1 MLKTVTQYSK
11 MKGKRKQKKKNK
23 IAHFIL
29 LNSLHSEGPFKQRIT
44 DKGDEDLDREDYER
58 IVRKHLDT
66 IYRIAVS
73 YTKTPADADD
83 IVQQTFVKLLSKK
96 ELFVDE
102 EHEKRWL
109 IRVCIN
115 ECNSFFS
122 SFWRKNVDSMDTLT
136 TEPQFTTQENTD
148 LYDAIK
154 SLPSKCSMVV
164 YLFYYEGYS
173 TKEIGKLLHI
183 KEATVRT
190 RLVRARKL
198 LKEQLKEAW

>member
-1 MLKTVTQYSK
+1 M
-11 MKGKRKQKKKNK
+11 
-23 IAHFIL
+23 
-29 LNSLHSEGPFKQRIT
+29 
-44 DKGDEDLDREDYER
+44 DREDYAR
-58 IVRKHLDT
+58 IVQTHMDT

-73 YTKTPADADD
+73 YTKTPSDADD
-83 IVQQTFVKLLSKK
+83 IVQQTFVKLLTKK
-96 ELFVDE
+96 TAFTDR

-122 SFWRKNVDSMDTLT
+122 SFWRKNMDSFDSLE
-136 TEPQFTTQENTD
+136 TEPVFSEPKDTE
-148 LYDAIK
+148 LYEAIK
-154 SLPSKCSMVV
+154 QLPAKCRSVI

-173 TKEIGKLLHI
+173 TKEIADILRM

>member
-1 MLKTVTQYSK
+1 MLKTITRYSK
-11 MKGKRKQKKKNK
+11 IVEKRLKNFSHILPASGVYIVKGLSNRK
-23 IAHFIL
+23 
-29 LNSLHSEGPFKQRIT
+29 IT
-44 DKGDEDLDREDYER
+44 DKGDEGLDREDYER
-58 IVRKHLDT
+58 IVRTHMDT

-96 ELFVDE
+96 ETFADE

-122 SFWRKNVDSMDTLT
+122 SFWRRNVDSMDTLT
-136 TEPQFTTQENTD
+136 TEPQFTTRENTD

-154 SLPSKCSMVV
+154 SLPSKCSIVV

-198 LKEQLKEAW
+198 LKEQLREAW

>member
-1 MLKTVTQYSK
+1 M
-11 MKGKRKQKKKNK
+11 
-23 IAHFIL
+23 
-29 LNSLHSEGPFKQRIT
+29 
-44 DKGDEDLDREDYER
+44 DREDYER
-58 IVRKHLDT
+58 IVRTHMDT

-96 ELFVDE
+96 ETFTDE

-122 SFWRKNVDSMDTLT
+122 SFWRRNVDSMDTLT
-136 TEPQFTTQENTD
+136 TEPQFTTRENTD

-154 SLPSKCSMVV
+154 SLPSKCSIVV

-198 LKEQLKEAW
+198 LKEQLREAW

>member
-1 MLKTVTQYSK
+1 M
-11 MKGKRKQKKKNK
+11 
-23 IAHFIL
+23 
-29 LNSLHSEGPFKQRIT
+29 
-44 DKGDEDLDREDYER
+44 DREDYER
-58 IVRKHLDT
+58 IVRTHMDT

-96 ELFVDE
+96 ETFADE
-102 EHEKRWL
+102 EHEKHWL

-122 SFWRKNVDSMDTLT
+122 SFWRRNVDSMEILT
-136 TEPQFTTQENTD
+136 REPQFTTPENTD
-148 LYDAIK
+148 LYDAIRQ
-154 SLPSKCSMVV
+154 LPGKCSIVV

-183 KEATVRT
+183 KEATVRP

-198 LKEQLKEAW
+198 LKEQLREAW

>member
-1 MLKTVTQYSK
+1 M
-11 MKGKRKQKKKNK
+11 
-23 IAHFIL
+23 
-29 LNSLHSEGPFKQRIT
+29 
-44 DKGDEDLDREDYER
+44 DREDYER
-58 IVRKHLDT
+58 IVRTHMDT

-73 YTKTPADADD
+73 YTKTSADADD

-96 ELFVDE
+96 ETFTDE

-122 SFWRKNVDSMDTLT
+122 SFWRRNVDSMDMLT
-136 TEPQFTTQENTD
+136 TEPQFTTPENTD
-148 LYDAIK
+148 LYDAIRQ
-154 SLPSKCSMVV
+154 LPGKCSFVV

-173 TKEIGKLLHI
+173 TREIAKLLHI

-198 LKEQLKEAW
+198 LKEQLREAW

>member
-1 MLKTVTQYSK
+1 M
-11 MKGKRKQKKKNK
+11 
-23 IAHFIL
+23 
-29 LNSLHSEGPFKQRIT
+29 
-44 DKGDEDLDREDYER
+44 DREDYER
-58 IVRKHLDT
+58 IVRTHMDT

-73 YTKTPADADD
+73 YTKTSADADD

-96 ELFVDE
+96 ETFTDE

-122 SFWRKNVDSMDTLT
+122 SFWRRNVDSMDMLT
-136 TEPQFTTQENTD
+136 TEPQFTTPENTD
-148 LYDAIK
+148 LYDAIRQ
-154 SLPSKCSMVV
+154 LPRKCSIVV

-173 TKEIGKLLHI
+173 TREIAKLLHI

-198 LKEQLKEAW
+198 LKEQLREAW

>member
-1 MLKTVTQYSK
+1 M
-11 MKGKRKQKKKNK
+11 
-23 IAHFIL
+23 
-29 LNSLHSEGPFKQRIT
+29 E
-44 DKGDEDLDREDYER
+44 REDYER
-58 IVRKHLDT
+58 MVRKYMDT

-96 ELFVDE
+96 GAFVDG

-122 SFWRKNVDSMDTLT
+122 SFWRKNVDSFEAIT
-136 TEPQFTTQENTD
+136 TEPQFMTQEDTD
-148 LYDAIK
+148 LYEAIK
-154 SLPSKCSMVV
+154 KLPPKCSVVV

-173 TKEIGKLLHI
+173 TREIAKMIHI